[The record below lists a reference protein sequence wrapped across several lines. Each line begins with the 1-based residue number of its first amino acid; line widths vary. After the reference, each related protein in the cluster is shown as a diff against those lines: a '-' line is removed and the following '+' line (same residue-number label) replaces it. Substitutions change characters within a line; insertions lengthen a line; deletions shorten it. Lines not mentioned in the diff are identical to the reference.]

1 MKAFFG
7 TFTNKIDSKGRV
19 SVPASFR
26 GVIAGRGLT
35 SVALHPALFESCL
48 EGAGFDRFENLL
60 SGFTDSFVHPVRDE
74 AAELI
79 MEELR
84 ELPLDGD
91 GRIVLP
97 DEFIAKAR
105 LKNQATFVGRG
116 WKFQLW
122 EPSSLAVVKQAK
134 IRRIAA
140 SLESKE
146 SDKP

>member
-7 TFTNKIDSKGRV
+7 TFVNKVDAKGRI
-19 SVPASFR
+19 SVPAPFR
-26 GVIAGRGLT
+26 AVIQGRGLM
-35 SVALHPALFESCL
+35 SVAVHPSLFDPCL

-60 SGFTDSFVHPVRDE
+60 SGFTDAFVATARDE

-97 DEFIAKAR
+97 DEFITKAN
-105 LKNQATFVGRG
+105 LKDQAAFVGRG
-116 WKFQLW
+116 WKFQIW
-122 EPSSLAVVKQAK
+122 EPAALADMKKAKLLRVATTVKSNGDAQ
-134 IRRIAA
+134 
-140 SLESKE
+140 
-146 SDKP
+146 